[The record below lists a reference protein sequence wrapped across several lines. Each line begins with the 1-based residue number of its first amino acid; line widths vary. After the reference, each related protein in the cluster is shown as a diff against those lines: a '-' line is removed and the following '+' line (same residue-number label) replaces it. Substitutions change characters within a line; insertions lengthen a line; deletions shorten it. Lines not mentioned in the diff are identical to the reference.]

1 MVNVSLLGMSV
12 VPGIHTPFII
22 FLAEA
27 GLVASLTPSGEDIV
41 I

>member
-12 VPGIHTPFII
+12 VPGIHTPFVV
-22 FLAEA
+22 FLAGA
-27 GLVASLTPSGEDIV
+27 GLAALLTPSGEDTV